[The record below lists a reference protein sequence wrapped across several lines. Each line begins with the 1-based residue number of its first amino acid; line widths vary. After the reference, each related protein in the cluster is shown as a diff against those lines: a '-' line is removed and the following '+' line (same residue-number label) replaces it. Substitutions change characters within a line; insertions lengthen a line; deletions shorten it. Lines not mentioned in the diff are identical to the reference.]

1 MERGPNRMNVPF
13 IDLKRAH
20 DPIRAELL
28 EAFARTLDHGEFC
41 LGSEVSDFES
51 GFASVQG
58 VSRVVGVGSGTEA
71 LHLIACT
78 LDLGPGD
85 EVIVPAFTFIAS
97 AWLAEYVG
105 AKLVFADIDPLT
117 YTIDPKSIE
126 AVTTEKTKAI
136 VATHLFGLSADMD
149 AIQRIADKCGAKVVE
164 DAAQAHLAR
173 YRGEPV
179 GEIGDAGAF
188 SFYPTKNLGGLGEG
202 GCVSSK
208 DPGLLDRV
216 AVLRAHGSKERYLNH
231 FVGYNNRMEGLQ
243 AAALNVKLPLLK
255 AKTVRRQE
263 IADRYLRGIQLENT
277 TLPGEPEWGRSVF
290 HMFTLQHPE
299 RDRLRSYLAEKGIG
313 TDIVYP
319 YPLHLQPCFADRG
332 YGVGSLPESEKLA
345 KHCLSL
351 PIVPELTDAEVDYV
365 IESLNAFS

>member
-1 MERGPNRMNVPF
+1 MKVPF

-20 DPIRAELL
+20 DPIRGEIL

-41 LGSEVSDFES
+41 LGTEVSNFET
-51 GFASVQG
+51 GFAAVQG
-58 VSRVVGVGSGTEA
+58 LSCVVGVGSGTEA
-71 LHLIACT
+71 LHLIACA
-78 LDLGPGD
+78 LELGPED

-97 AWLAEYVG
+97 AWLPEYVG
-105 AKLVFADIDPLT
+105 AKLVFADIDPET

-126 AVTTEKTKAI
+126 SNATEKTKAI
-136 VATHLFGLSADMD
+136 VATHLFGLPADMD
-149 AIQRIADKCGAKVVE
+149 SIQRIADQLGAKVVE
-164 DAAQAHLAR
+164 DAAQAHMAKYKGR
-173 YRGEPV
+173 PV

-208 DPGLLDRV
+208 NSALLEKV
-216 AVLRAHGSKERYLNH
+216 AILRAHGSKERYLNH

-243 AAALNVKLPLLK
+243 AAALNVKLPYLE
-255 AKTVRRQE
+255 AKTERRRE
-263 IADRYLRGIQLENT
+263 IADKYAQGIILQNAV
-277 TLPGEPEWGRSVF
+277 LPHEPNWGRSVF
-290 HMFTLQHPE
+290 HMYTLQHPD
-299 RDRLRSYLAEKGIG
+299 RDRLKTYLAEKGIG

-332 YGVGSLPESEKLA
+332 YGVGSFPESEKLA

-365 IESLNAFS
+365 IESINAFS

>member
-1 MERGPNRMNVPF
+1 MKVPF

-20 DPIRAELL
+20 DPIRDDLL

-41 LGSEVSDFES
+41 LGSEVSSFES
-51 GFASVQG
+51 GFANVQG
-58 VSRVVGVGSGTEA
+58 LYRVVGVGSGTEA
-71 LHLIACT
+71 LHLIACV

-105 AKLVFADIDPLT
+105 AKLVFADIDPKT
-117 YTIDPKSIE
+117 YTIDPNSIE
-126 AVTTEKTKAI
+126 DGITENTKAI
-136 VATHLFGLSADMD
+136 VATHLFGQSADMD
-149 AIQRIADKCGAKVVE
+149 AIQRIADQAGAKVVE

-173 YRGEPV
+173 YKGKPV

-208 DPGLLDRV
+208 DSALLDQV
-216 AVLRAHGSKERYLNH
+216 AILRAHGSKERYLNH
-231 FVGYNNRMEGLQ
+231 YVGYNNRMEGLQ
-243 AAALNVKLPLLK
+243 AAALNVKLPYLK
-255 AKTVRRQE
+255 AKTARRQE
-263 IADRYLRGIQLENT
+263 IADRYLNGIELDEV
-277 TLPGEPEWGRSVF
+277 TLPREPDWGRSVF

-313 TDIVYP
+313 TDVVYP

-332 YGVGSLPESEKLA
+332 YGPGSFPESEKLA
-345 KHCLSL
+345 THCLSL
-351 PIVPELTDAEVDYV
+351 PIVPELTDSEIDYV